1 MGARHRSKPPNE
13 SKVQLPITPM
23 LDMTFQ
29 LLFFFIINFNP
40 ADQEGLMDMAMPSE
54 NITANKESKPDP
66 KASVDKDPL
75 EFPSDVTVKVR
86 TQQDGVND
94 GDISALFIRNLEGK
108 EEPVEGGLSGL
119 RGVLDRKR
127 QEMTEETKKNIKVQ
141 GDGKLKVRSLMRV
154 MDVCRQA
161 GFKNV
166 SMVPPED
173 FGR

>member
-1 MGARHRSKPPNE
+1 MSATGRSKPPNE

-40 ADQEGLMDMAMPSE
+40 ADQEGLMDMALPSE
-54 NITANKESKPDP
+54 DIKQAKNQKDVKQEA
-66 KASVDKDPL
+66 AADKDPL
-75 EFPSDVTVKVR
+75 EFPSDLTVKVR
-86 TQQDGVND
+86 TQLDGVND
-94 GDISALFIRNLEGK
+94 GEISALSVRNLEGK
-108 EEPVEGGLSGL
+108 EDPVEGGLAWLKTMLEG
-119 RGVLDRKR
+119 KR
-127 QEMTEETKKNIKVQ
+127 QEMTNKDNIKVQ
-141 GDGKLKVRSLMRV
+141 GDSKLKVRSLMKV
-154 MDVCRQA
+154 MDACRKA